1 MPYKYVPVAKEDTY
15 KLIDAAQNGDRRA
28 RDLIVDQNIG
38 LVKNLAMRYASG
50 YYEPEDLMQVGFVGL
65 VKAIDR
71 FDTGYNV
78 MFSTYAVPMIMG
90 EIKRYIRDDGKIKIG
105 RQMKTEMKNLKKLQ
119 QEYYHKHGVSP
130 RVSWLAD
137 KMEISREHVL
147 EILEAIESLS
157 SIESLDNE
165 AIPEG
170 MHGGEYVDEE
180 AQNVD
185 LIDLK
190 TAIRD
195 LEGERIR
202 PARVRELWRD
212 GSKAAL
218 SVTIHEGKNRQIR
231 RMWRQAGLAVRR
243 LQRVREHTLTLGD
256 LPVGQ
261 WRYLTQQE
269 LRDLEGS
276 EKS

>member
-1 MPYKYVPVAKEDTY
+1 
-15 KLIDAAQNGDRRA
+15 
-28 RDLIVDQNIG
+28 
-38 LVKNLAMRYASG
+38 
-50 YYEPEDLMQVGFVGL
+50 
-65 VKAIDR
+65 
-71 FDTGYNV
+71 

-195 LEGERIR
+195 LEER
-202 PARVRELWRD
+202 E
-212 GSKAAL
+212 
-218 SVTIHEGKNRQIR
+218 RQIIV
-231 RMWRQAGLAVRR
+231 L
-243 LQRVREHTLTLGD
+243 
-256 LPVGQ
+256 
-261 WRYLTQQE
+261 RYFKDMTQQQIAGILGISQVQVSRIE
-269 LRDLEGS
+269 KKVLERMR
-276 EKS
+276 EKMMG

>member
-15 KLIDAAQNGDRRA
+15 KLIDAAQNGDRQA

-119 QEYYHKHGVSP
+119 QEYYH
-130 RVSWLAD
+130 
-137 KMEISREHVL
+137 IL

-195 LEGERIR
+195 LEER
-202 PARVRELWRD
+202 E
-212 GSKAAL
+212 
-218 SVTIHEGKNRQIR
+218 RQIIV
-231 RMWRQAGLAVRR
+231 L
-243 LQRVREHTLTLGD
+243 
-256 LPVGQ
+256 
-261 WRYLTQQE
+261 RYFKDMTQQQIAGILGISQVQVSRIE
-269 LRDLEGS
+269 KKVLERMR
-276 EKS
+276 EKMMG